1 MGEERAYLTV
11 ANILNNGVKH
21 KIRIKVVKCLH
32 GMYHININVGNFA
45 VGKLNQWVKFSDCFC
60 IVRSVWQDI
69 YSIYTIYY

>member
-1 MGEERAYLTV
+1 
-11 ANILNNGVKH
+11 
-21 KIRIKVVKCLH
+21 
-32 GMYHININVGNFA
+32 MYYININVGNFA